1 MARTATK
8 SAFLKDFLGNFLG
21 GIDGGVDP
29 HLLKKDKLAWAVNST
44 VRGGFIGPMPKILS
58 YNFSD
63 GGILVIG
70 GTDSVSYFVQNGLFQ
85 GATPQAYQ
93 PNASSILPGP
103 TFFALISGRLFG
115 FTPDFS
121 VSIVGAYVVSPGM
134 IAVKEYTPIISA
146 GVPDLNSATAPQAWL
161 GQAEN
166 YLIVQDGTTP
176 NPLVFDGNKSFRSY
190 SLQQV
195 VGTFSNGTALVAPVS
210 GGVIVAVV
218 TTDITT
224 IDPKFFNIPVAL
236 YAPSGGITAGISPV
250 TPAYAGNQYI
260 GQMALTIVPPMTGGA
275 VLSSAAT
282 GTVKTGD
289 TIFLQNSNYPISNP
303 TINIGGSYP
312 IAYSPNPTVNTAD
325 ANNAQNTAGFVSGS
339 LVAVATVAQWA
350 ALTGSPYGSPLQ
362 PTGATTQVTSGA
374 ITPSM
379 IASGSFTI
387 PLPSD
392 PYGSNSQI
400 TAITLQYQTQ
410 ATVPVVSYAPIGT
423 IGGTGLTYS
432 FPNTALAVVLSGGA
446 SYPTTSTQG
455 ATVFVGSNTTSPA
468 ANLQC
473 TIDSPSTATTYY
485 LTNNSV
491 VAGVVLQNVV
501 VQTVIGIPCGKAWT
515 YCQGRIWTSLPNG
528 TQFVAGDAVGG
539 SSGTAANGFLDA
551 ILYTMQNTLLSNGG
565 TFSIPGNYGI
575 IRALVVAPTMNVQ
588 LGQGPLQ
595 VFTTQSVFSVSAPAD
610 MTTWPSLTTPIVTVS
625 LIGAGGLSQWSTI
638 PVNGDILFR
647 APDGVRS
654 MTIASLDFY
663 KWNSTPC
670 SQEVGRV
677 INGDTPSLLNFCSSV
692 QFDNRVIFGCSPVS
706 GTKGAYFQN
715 SVVMNLDTVSNLQTK
730 SPAVWE
736 GEWTGLNTLQW
747 MTGIFGSE
755 VRCFE
760 FTSNQTTTNGV
771 TTSTV
776 GLSELLTTVDGQD
789 ITGTTRTTW
798 QFESS
803 VLFGRNETSGEYDL
817 LRSEDGEVYVQN
829 IIGLVNFTV
838 EFRPDYD
845 TQWHPW
851 YSWSVNNVKNS
862 TPYAVRMGLGN
873 PIGGTSVSGT
883 QYRDGYDF
891 QVRVTM
897 VGSCNFM
904 GLAVKASV
912 VPQSEFARP
921 IIPTPT
927 PAPSPPAVFL
937 KQAFAGYGAPTIQN
951 PGSGEAGI
959 YFDATNKEFYLW
971 LGTQWDTGI
980 VPTGSFVFSAGRQAF
995 AGSGAPTAATPTPA
1009 NNAGTYFDYTN
1020 QALYF
1025 WNPSGYWGDDTTATG
1040 SGVLA
1045 TSLGSSYLSGN
1056 GAPTTQKPANNAG
1069 IYYDLDTL
1077 TVYNWN
1083 PVTQLWI

>member
-1 MARTATK
+1 MARGATK
-8 SAFLKDFLGNFLG
+8 SVFLKDFLGNFLG

-63 GGILVIG
+63 GGIPVIG
-70 GTDSVSYFVQNGLFQ
+70 GSAAVSYFVQNGVFQ

-93 PNASSILPGP
+93 PHASSILPGP

-121 VSIVGAYVVSPGM
+121 VSIAGAYVASPGM
-134 IAVKEYTPIISA
+134 IAVVEYTPTVSGSSPVQA
-146 GVPDLNSATAPQAWL
+146 DLNSATAPQAWL
-161 GQAEN
+161 DQAEN

-210 GGVIVAVV
+210 GGVIVATV

-236 YAPSGGITAGISPV
+236 YAPSGGIAVGISPV
-250 TPAYAGNQYI
+250 TPAYAGGQYI

-275 VLSSAAT
+275 LLSSAAT

-325 ANNAQNTAGFVSGS
+325 ANNAQNTTGFVSGS

-350 ALTGSPYGSPLQ
+350 AVVGSPYGSPLQ
-362 PTGATTQVTSGA
+362 PTGQTAQVTSNS

-379 IASGSFTI
+379 IAAGSFTI

-491 VAGVVLQNVV
+491 VAGIVLQNVV

-528 TQFVAGDAVGG
+528 TQFVAGDAVGS

-565 TFSIPGNYGI
+565 TFSIPGNYGT

-647 APDGVRS
+647 APDGIRS

-670 SQEVGRV
+670 SQEVHLALDSD
-677 INGDTPSLLNFCSSV
+677 NPSLINFCSAI

-706 GTKGAYFQN
+706 GINGAYFQN
-715 SVVMNLDTVSNLQTK
+715 AAVMNLDAVSNLQNK

-747 MTGIFGSE
+747 MTGIFGNK
-755 VRCFE
+755 VRCFS
-760 FTSNQTTTNGV
+760 FTSNGTTIGF
-771 TTSTV
+771 
-776 GLSELLTTVDGQD
+776 SELLMTADGQD
-789 ITGTTRTTW
+789 ITGTTTTTW

-803 VLFGRNETSGEYDL
+803 VLFGRNESAGEYDL
-817 LRSEDGEVYVQN
+817 LRLEDGEVYVQN
-829 IIGLVNFTV
+829 IIGQVGFMV

-845 TQWHPW
+845 TLWHPW
-851 YSWSVNNVKNS
+851 YSWSVDNTKGNV
-862 TPYAVRMGLGN
+862 PYAVRMGLGN
-873 PIGGTSVSGT
+873 PIGGASVSGT

-891 QVRVTM
+891 QVRVTV

-904 GLAVKASV
+904 GLAEKASV

-921 IIPTPT
+921 IIPIPPT
-927 PAPSPPAVFL
+927 PPTPPAVLL
-937 KQAFAGYGAPTIQN
+937 KQMFAASGAPTTQN
-951 PGSGEAGI
+951 PGNLAGI
-959 YFDATNKEFYLW
+959 YWDVLDEEFYLW

-980 VPTGSFVFSAGRQAF
+980 TPTGSFVICTGRQAF
-995 AGSGAPTAATPTPA
+995 AGSGAPTVATPTPA

-1020 QALYF
+1020 RALYF
-1025 WNPSGYWGDDTTATG
+1025 WNPAGYWGSDTTAIG
-1040 SGVLA
+1040 SGVIA
-1045 TSLGSSYLSGN
+1045 TSLGSDYISGH
-1056 GAPTTQKPANNAG
+1056 GVPLTQKPANGAG

-1083 PVTQLWI
+1083 PITQTWL